1 MLLFSTLL
9 SSAYSAESIKALP
22 LWEQGLFVVIFG
34 LIGVFLVLLL
44 FFLTIFIMQKFS
56 DGAVLRKKNK
66 DT

>member
-1 MLLFSTLL
+1 MLLFPTLL
-9 SSAYSAESIKALP
+9 SSQYSAESIKALP